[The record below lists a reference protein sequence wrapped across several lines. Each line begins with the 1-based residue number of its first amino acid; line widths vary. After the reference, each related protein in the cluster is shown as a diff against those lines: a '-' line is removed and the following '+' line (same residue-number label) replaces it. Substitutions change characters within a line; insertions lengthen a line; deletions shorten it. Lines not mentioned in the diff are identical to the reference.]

1 MFEERSA
8 AAPAHG
14 SAAAQSEGRPGWADY
29 VRNYRP
35 LLPTML
41 GLVCARCGLIATNY
55 GSYSK
60 TDDGIFTDGAMLITI
75 AVMIVLFLLCR
86 MFKKP
91 LSARQETILM
101 NVSIAVESVL
111 VLALAVLDPL
121 FAQQLELHIALSTA
135 LTFFASMA
143 IFSWLRL
150 AKDSTCATAALFA
163 FGALVVSELVLYL
176 MVLLPDHAALYTAAA
191 LSALQALFV
200 ALSRKQPPLREL
212 PQLAGSEGFFGLSAS
227 LVEDKRF
234 LTMCAIGIGLLAVV
248 DGLLRGYPDG
258 QPIAFTAATRIG
270 YGLLTIA
277 LRTLVV
283 GLVLRGNNHV
293 MSRWIW
299 ALLECLACAALML
312 YALFPQ
318 HLEVGAVFT
327 TTLNAMMVGFTWFTI
342 IAYSTHGWRDPLY
355 YCFGGWIVWL
365 GARSAARTALVFLY
379 PLFSNVIVM
388 HALMGSLVIL
398 SGVAV
403 FLYCLSIADSQLSS
417 LEEKNRRLE
426 QRLLGTGPKMAAAGA
441 AEDEGELV
449 KCAASAQEAR
459 AGRSAFSSILGLDN
473 QNAPQPQPQS
483 AADTRLQAMQGS
495 IGELGR
501 QFLLSPREMEVLT
514 LYALGYTQK
523 RVANELFITE
533 STAHAHIKHIYEK
546 TGMHS
551 RQEIIDYLE
560 CYTS

>member
-1 MFEERSA
+1 MCEERSA
-8 AAPAHG
+8 AAPALEG
-14 SAAAQSEGRPGWADY
+14 AAAQDEARPSIADY
-29 VRNYRP
+29 VRDYRP
-35 LLPTML
+35 LLPAML

-60 TDDGIFTDGAMLITI
+60 TDDGIFTDGTMLVTI

-86 MFKKP
+86 MFKNP
-91 LSARQETILM
+91 LGARRETILM
-101 NVSIAVESVL
+101 DVSIAAESAL
-111 VLALAVLDPL
+111 VLALAVLEPL
-121 FAQQLELHIALSTA
+121 FPALVELHFALSTA

-150 AKDSTCATAALFA
+150 AKDSTCATAALYT

-176 MVLLPDHAALYTAAA
+176 MVLLPDHAALYAAAA

-234 LTMCAIGIGLLAVV
+234 LMMCAMGIGLLAVV

-258 QPIAFTAATRIG
+258 QPIPFTAGTRIA

-277 LRTLVV
+277 LCALVV

-299 ALLECLACAALML
+299 GLLECLACAALLL
-312 YALFPQ
+312 YALFPH
-318 HLEVGAVFT
+318 HLEIGAVFT
-327 TTLNAMMVGFTWFTI
+327 TTLNAMMVAFTWFTV

-365 GARSAARTALVFLY
+365 GARSVARTALAFLY
-379 PLFSNVIVM
+379 PLYSNDTLM
-388 HALMGSLVIL
+388 HAVMGSLVIL

-403 FLYCLSIADSQLSS
+403 FLYCLSISDSQLAS

-426 QRLLGTGPKMAAAGA
+426 QRLLAASSGALAASADEDEGAVVRHAAGA
-441 AEDEGELV
+441 LQDHPG
-449 KCAASAQEAR
+449 R
-459 AGRSAFSSILGLDN
+459 AAFSSILGLDN

>member
-60 TDDGIFTDGAMLITI
+60 TDDGIFTDGTMLITI

-86 MFKKP
+86 MFKQP
-91 LSARQETILM
+91 LSTRQETTLM
-101 NVSIAVESVL
+101 NVSIAAESAL

-277 LRTLVV
+277 LCTLVV

-299 ALLECLACAALML
+299 ALLEYLACAALML

-379 PLFSNVIVM
+379 PLFSNV
-388 HALMGSLVIL
+388 MGSLVIL

-426 QRLLGTGPKMAAAGA
+426 QRLLGTGPKTAAAGA
-441 AEDEGELV
+441 AEDEGEV
-449 KCAASAQEAR
+449 VQSVASAQKER

-483 AADTRLQAMQGS
+483 AANTRLQAMQGS